1 MKKNFIKNL
10 VVFLEI
16 NGISVFDVDIGVDFS
31 RNGGRLS
38 RRWVAVDAVRMIIRM
53 WNNSSLDETRT
64 KETAS

>member
-1 MKKNFIKNL
+1 M

-16 NGISVFDVDIGVDFS
+16 NGISVFDVDIGVDFA

-53 WNNSSLDETRT
+53 WNNSSLHETRT
-64 KETAS
+64 KETTS